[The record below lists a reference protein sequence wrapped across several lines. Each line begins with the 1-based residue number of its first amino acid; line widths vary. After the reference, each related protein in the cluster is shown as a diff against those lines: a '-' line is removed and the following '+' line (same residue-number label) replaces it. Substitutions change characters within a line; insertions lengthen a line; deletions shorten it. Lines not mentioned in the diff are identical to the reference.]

1 MIDTR
6 QGVFLF
12 QRADILSDKNSW
24 LLRDSICWEGGL
36 AWHARGNLRV
46 ARVASVVEMSFKEFS
61 KFPLALLEPKG
72 YSTKSALEEGAAA
85 GPSGSVPAGSRW
97 KRIFKN
103 FEKSR

>member
-1 MIDTR
+1 
-6 QGVFLF
+6 
-12 QRADILSDKNSW
+12 
-24 LLRDSICWEGGL
+24 
-36 AWHARGNLRV
+36 
-46 ARVASVVEMSFKEFS
+46 MSFKEFS

-85 GPSGSVPAGSRW
+85 GPSGPVAAGSRW